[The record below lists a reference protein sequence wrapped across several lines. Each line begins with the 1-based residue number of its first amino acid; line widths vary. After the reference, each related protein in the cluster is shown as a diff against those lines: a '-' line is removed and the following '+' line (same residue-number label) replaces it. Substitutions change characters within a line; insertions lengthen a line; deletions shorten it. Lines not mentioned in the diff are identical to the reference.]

1 MHRQRCLVVDIR
13 GDKVTVL
20 TPDGQFKNMSRQNLD
35 LFVGEE
41 VLVAEPEASRAF
53 PSLFGKRLALAAA
66 LSLVIIISSFF
77 SYTRYLEARPSL
89 AYVTVDFVDSPGSI
103 ELEVNDKGLVKS
115 ARSFDEPGEKV
126 LSATDVHLKP
136 VEKVVAHVVRACGQK
151 GVSGVLIGIVPI
163 KESPAV
169 NSLEKR
175 VAEKA
180 RESLKELER
189 ARTQEAGTD
198 GVSATLNTLRLDLDI
213 RKEAEKLNMSA
224 ARAAVWALAKKS
236 GQGQEKEGNSG
247 QVNITSGGDQE
258 KPGKSASVKST
269 LPSVDL
275 ETLLKAQNPE
285 NQKKY
290 IEEITRAWVEEFKG
304 ALEEQD
310 EGEPEKPRQD
320 EKPEGEK
327 SREQES
333 KGESES
339 GKRGPEGG
347 KQKPADENDKGPRN
361 PATNRREENSRAEG
375 QKGDRS
381 RESQNEGPRHGNPG
395 GGR

>member
-20 TPDGQFKNMSRQNLD
+20 TPDGRFKNMSRQNLD

-41 VLVAEPEASRAF
+41 VLVAEPEASKVF

-189 ARTQEAGTD
+189 ARTQEAGT

-247 QVNITSGGDQE
+247 QVNITSDSGQG
-258 KPGKSASVKST
+258 KPGKSVSVKST

-275 ETLLKAQNPE
+275 EALLKAQSSE

-304 ALEEQD
+304 TLEEQD
-310 EGEPEKPRQD
+310 EGGPEKPGQH

-327 SREQES
+327 SRDQES

-347 KQKPADENDKGPRN
+347 NQKPADENDKGPRN
-361 PATNRREENSRAEG
+361 PAGNRREENSRTEG

-381 RESQNEGPRHGNPG
+381 EESQNEGPRHGNPG